1 MRKLFSVIGICVIVL
16 GGMYF
21 PKTVQAQEQLE
32 SENNH
37 ERIEALYEERAQ
49 LSTDWEANRERIEE
63 IDALVLE
70 LGATPAT
77 AEDLAKISNGRT
89 RMNNLSAFLGTIVT
103 SKRYT
108 TNYNGQVL
116 EVQVIWVVD
125 DGTKRGELY
134 ETKLLAQRNISKTQ
148 GAINVFFETYSSNR
162 FKSYTCN
169 WRRVWSGIRHS

>member
-77 AEDLAKISNGRT
+77 AEDLAKISNKRKIYNELQWTG
-89 RMNNLSAFLGTIVT
+89 LGSA
-103 SKRYT
+103 
-108 TNYNGQVL
+108 
-116 EVQVIWVVD
+116 
-125 DGTKRGELY
+125 
-134 ETKLLAQRNISKTQ
+134 
-148 GAINVFFETYSSNR
+148 SNM
-162 FKSYTCN
+162 
-169 WRRVWSGIRHS
+169 GG